1 MQKLSIFIIFCL
13 LSACVST
20 QKTTGD
26 WIVNTNSESTFEIE
40 KNNIVTPFEANKN
53 YTATYDE
60 MVDFYKKLD
69 LAFDEFEF
77 KISGTTDVGRALYT
91 GVISLDRDFDANSI
105 RSKEKCIVFIN
116 NAIHPGEPTGVDATM
131 MLVRD
136 ILTKDDYKS
145 LLENTVFVFIPMYN
159 VGGAL
164 NRGSFSRANQ
174 NGPTAYGFRGNVR
187 NFDLNRDFIKCD
199 TKNAQSFNQIYTT
212 WRPHIFIDNH
222 TSNGAD
228 YQYIMTLIPTQ
239 HNKLSPILSGYL
251 SNKMLP
257 RLYSDMAKTKYEM
270 TPYVYARTT
279 PDGGIAGFLDLP
291 RYSSGY
297 AALFN
302 TLSFMPE
309 AHMLKPYEDR
319 VYGTHTFMKSMLELV
334 SEDYKNIIENKKK
347 ADKTT
352 QAQAKFDVNWEI
364 NRDTTNQQTVIF
376 KGYEAKYK
384 PSEVSG
390 KERLYYDKNEPY
402 TKSIPF
408 FNDYNANATVRTPKT
423 YVIPQ
428 GYAKVIERLKWNG
441 VKMEQLTEDKIME
454 VNMSYIDDYDTRKS
468 PYEGHYL
475 HSKVKVNDKKLSIQ
489 YYKGDYL
496 VELNQVENQYIIHT
510 LEPQSADAFFAW
522 NFFDAILQQ
531 KEYFSSYV
539 FEDVAA
545 QLLKDNPGL
554 KKQLEEKKSSDEKFA
569 NSAYEQLLFVYRNSP
584 YYEPTHLRYPIGR
597 IF

>member
-1 MQKLSIFIIFCL
+1 MQRLLLFMFICC
-13 LSACVST
+13 LSACT
-20 QKTTGD
+20 PPQTITKG
-26 WIVNTNSESTFEIE
+26 WEI
-40 KNNIVTPFEANKN
+40 KFTTPFENDKN
-53 YTATYDE
+53 HSATYDE
-60 MVDFYKKLD
+60 MVAFYQRLD
-69 LAFDEFEF
+69 KYFNEFEF

-91 GVISLDRDFDANSI
+91 GVISQDEDFNPKSI
-105 RSKEKCIVFIN
+105 QKKEKCIIFIN

-136 ILTKDDYKS
+136 LLTKEEYKP
-145 LLENTVFVFIPMYN
+145 LLQNSVFVFIPMYN

-187 NFDLNRDFIKCD
+187 NYDLNRDFIKCD

-239 HNKLSPILSGYL
+239 HNKLSPILSKYL
-251 SNKMLP
+251 NGKMLP
-257 RLYSDMAKTKYEM
+257 NLYADMAKTKYEM
-270 TPYVYARTT
+270 TPYVYARNT
-279 PDGGIAGFLDLP
+279 PDDGIAGFLDLP

-302 TLSFMPE
+302 ALSFMPE

-319 VYGTHTFMKSMLELV
+319 VYGTYAFMHAMLKLV
-334 SEDYKNIIENKKK
+334 KEDYKIIIDNKKE
-347 ADKTT
+347 ADKNT
-352 QAQAKFDVNWEI
+352 QIQTDFDVNWAI
-364 NRDTTNQQTVIF
+364 NIDTSNQKTVTF

-384 PSEVSG
+384 TSEVSG
-390 KERLYYDKNEPY
+390 KDRLYYDKNEPY
-402 TKSIPF
+402 TKPIPF
-408 FNDYNANATVRTPKT
+408 FNDYKSNVTIKKPKT

-428 GYAKVIERLKWNG
+428 GYTKVIERLKWNG
-441 VKMEQLTEDKIME
+441 VEMEQLNEDKVMTVE
-454 VNMSYIDDYDTRKS
+454 MSYIDDYDTGKS

-475 HSKVKVNDKKLSIQ
+475 HRDVKTTEKKLEIQ

-496 VELNQVENQYIIHT
+496 VHLNQVENQYIIHT
-510 LEPQSADAFFAW
+510 LEPRAADAFFAW

-531 KEYFSSYV
+531 KEYFSPYV

-545 QLLKDNPGL
+545 QLLQDNPDL
-554 KKQLEEKKSSDEKFA
+554 KKELEEKKAADEKFA
-569 NSAYEQLLFVYRNSP
+569 NSSYAQLLFIYRKSP

-597 IF
+597 I